1 MGKIGIDIER
11 RGFVKIKGKLYIS
24 FIIVNIIIVLVS
36 VYSMQQMNNIRS
48 QYDEVI
54 NKGVPELE
62 TIADMNFHIARQGIY
77 IRAYFLGTE
86 SAKENLENT
95 QKLLA
100 DRLDELAQSS
110 DDPEVQEKINDTKPL
125 KAQFDSLADEAISLF
140 ENGEEE
146 QANAMVVDDIRLANE
161 ELGKTLEEMK
171 TLVTAS
177 FTAQQEQSKQGALTA
192 LYILIA
198 ISIVGVV
205 ITFIVATLVARH
217 IATPLGRLASAAS
230 AIAQGNLR
238 EEAIRVSNKDEI
250 GELATS
256 FNDMKKS
263 LRLLIQDVSTNTEQL
278 SAAAEELTAST
289 SQIND
294 VSIEVAKNISHS
306 NDNAKII
313 AKEVGESSL
322 ATDET
327 ATGVQR
333 IAEATQDIHSMA
345 TGTLELAGTGSQT
358 IDVAKKQMS
367 VIYDSTKGT
376 TELIKKLTEQSEE
389 IQNISRVITAI
400 TDQTNLLALNAAIE
414 AARAGEQG
422 KGFAVVADEVR
433 KLAEESNQSATQIVA
448 LTNEIQQDTRNVER
462 SVLEGLRTVEDG
474 VSMINDA
481 GESFTSIVQAVEK
494 MSEKIEDVSA
504 VTEQLSATAEEVA
517 ASIEEIAS
525 QADHSSKITQEITVG
540 VEEQTASISEI
551 NDVSTDLSQRAEQL
565 QSLIQRF
572 SL

>member
-1 MGKIGIDIER
+1 M
-11 RGFVKIKGKLYIS
+11 
-24 FIIVNIIIVLVS
+24 
-36 VYSMQQMNNIRS
+36 YSMQQINNIRS

-62 TIADMNFHIARQGIY
+62 LIGDMNFRIASQGVY
-77 IRAYFLGTE
+77 IRAHFLGTE
-86 SAKENLENT
+86 SAKGNLENT

-100 DRLDELAQSS
+100 DGLDELAQLNNI
-110 DDPEVQEKINDTKPL
+110 PEIQQEVNDAKEL
-125 KAQFDSLADEAISLF
+125 KVQFDSLVDEAISKF
-140 ENGEEE
+140 ERGEEE
-146 QANAMVVDDIRLANE
+146 QAKAMVVDEIRIVNEGLVTVLEDI
-161 ELGKTLEEMK
+161 K
-171 TLVTAS
+171 TLVTSS
-177 FTAQQEQSKQGALTA
+177 FAAQQEQSKQAALTA

-198 ISIVGVV
+198 ISIAGVV
-205 ITFIVATLVARH
+205 ITLVVATLVARH
-217 IATPLGRLASAAS
+217 IATPLGRLANAARV
-230 AIAQGNLR
+230 IAQGNLC
-238 EEAIRVSNKDEI
+238 EDNINVSNKDEI
-250 GELATS
+250 GELASS

-263 LRLLIQDVSTNTEQL
+263 LRMLIQDVSTNAEQL

-294 VSIEVAKNISHS
+294 VSIEVTKNISDS
-306 NDNAKII
+306 NNNSKIVAK
-313 AKEVGESSL
+313 AAGESSL
-322 ATDET
+322 ATEET
-327 ATGVQR
+327 ASGVQR
-333 IAEATQDIHSMA
+333 IAEATQHIHSMA
-345 TGTLELAGTGSQT
+345 TDTLELADTGGQT
-358 IDVAKKQMS
+358 IDIAKKQMA

-433 KLAEESNQSATQIVA
+433 KLAEESNQSASQIVS

-474 VSMINDA
+474 VSMINNA
-481 GESFTSIVQAVEK
+481 GDSFTSIVQAVEK
-494 MSEKIEDVSA
+494 MSEQIEDVSA

-517 ASIEEIAS
+517 ASIQEIAS
-525 QADHSSKITQEITVG
+525 QADNSSKITQEITVG
-540 VEEQTASISEI
+540 VEEQAASISEI
-551 NDVSTDLSQRAEQL
+551 NDVSNDLSKRAEQL
-565 QSLIQRF
+565 KSVIQRF

>member
-1 MGKIGIDIER
+1 M
-11 RGFVKIKGKLYIS
+11 KIKGKLYIS
-24 FIIVNIIIVLVS
+24 FIIVNIIIVFVS
-36 VYSMQQMNNIRS
+36 MYSMQQMNNIRS

-54 NKGVPELE
+54 NEGVPELE
-62 TIADMNFHIARQGIY
+62 LIADMNFRIASQGAY
-77 IRAYFLGTE
+77 IRAHFLGTA
-86 SAKENLENT
+86 SAKGNLEDT

-100 DRLDELAQSS
+100 DRLDELKQSS
-110 DDPEVQEKINDTKPL
+110 DNPEIQEKINDVKAL
-125 KAQFDSLADEAISLF
+125 KVKFDSLANEAISRF
-140 ENGEEE
+140 ERGEEE
-146 QANAMVVDDIRLANE
+146 QAKVMVVDEIRLANE
-161 ELGKTLEEMK
+161 GLVTALEEME
-171 TLVTAS
+171 TLTTAS
-177 FTAQQEQSKQGALTA
+177 FAAQQEQSKQGALTA

-205 ITFIVATLVARH
+205 ITLIVSTLVARH
-217 IATPLGRLASAAS
+217 IAVPLGRLAKAAS
-230 AIAQGNLR
+230 TIAQGNLR
-238 EEAIRVSNKDEI
+238 EDDIHVSNKDEI
-250 GELATS
+250 GELASS

-263 LRLLIQDVSTNTEQL
+263 LRLLIQDVSSNAEQL

-294 VSIEVAKNISHS
+294 VSIEVAKNISNS
-306 NDNAKII
+306 NDNAKIV
-313 AKEVGESSL
+313 AKAAGESSL

-333 IAEATQDIHSMA
+333 IAGATQDIHSMA
-345 TGTLELAGTGSQT
+345 TDTLELAGTGSQT
-358 IDVAKKQMS
+358 INVAKKQMS

-433 KLAEESNQSATQIVA
+433 KLAEESNQSASQIVA

-494 MSEKIEDVSA
+494 MSEQIEDVSA

-517 ASIEEIAS
+517 ASIQEIAN
-525 QADHSSKITQEITVG
+525 QAEQSSKITQEITVG

-551 NDVSTDLSQRAEQL
+551 NNVSADLSKRAEQL
-565 QSLIQRF
+565 QSVIQRF

>member
-1 MGKIGIDIER
+1 M
-11 RGFVKIKGKLYIS
+11 KIKGKLYIS
-24 FIIVNIIIVLVS
+24 FIIVNIIIVFVS
-36 VYSMQQMNNIRS
+36 MYSMQQMNNIRS
-48 QYDEVI
+48 QYDGVI

-62 TIADMNFHIARQGIY
+62 LIADMNFHIASQGAY
-77 IRAYFLGTE
+77 IRAHFLGTA
-86 SAKENLENT
+86 SAKGNLEDT

-100 DRLDELAQSS
+100 DRLDELKQSS
-110 DDPEVQEKINDTKPL
+110 DNPEIQEKINDVKAL
-125 KAQFDSLADEAISLF
+125 KVKFDSLANEAISRF
-140 ENGEEE
+140 ERGEEE
-146 QANAMVVDDIRLANE
+146 QAKVMVVDEIRLANE
-161 ELGKTLEEMK
+161 GLVTALEEME

-177 FTAQQEQSKQGALTA
+177 FAAQQEQSKQGASTA

-205 ITFIVATLVARH
+205 ITLIVSTLVARH
-217 IATPLGRLASAAS
+217 IAVPLGRLAKAAS
-230 AIAQGNLR
+230 MIAQGNLR
-238 EEAIRVSNKDEI
+238 EDDIHVSNKDEI
-250 GELATS
+250 GELASS

-263 LRLLIQDVSTNTEQL
+263 LRLLIQDVSTNAEQL

-294 VSIEVAKNISHS
+294 VSIEVAKNISNS
-306 NDNAKII
+306 NDNAKIV
-313 AKEVGESSL
+313 AKAAGESSL

-333 IAEATQDIHSMA
+333 IAGATQDIHSMA
-345 TGTLELAGTGSQT
+345 TDTLELAGTGSQT
-358 IDVAKKQMS
+358 INVAKKQMS

-433 KLAEESNQSATQIVA
+433 KLAEESNQSASQIVA

-494 MSEKIEDVSA
+494 MSEQIEDVSA

-517 ASIEEIAS
+517 ASIQEIAN
-525 QADHSSKITQEITVG
+525 QAEQSSKITQEITVG

-551 NDVSTDLSQRAEQL
+551 NNVSADLSKRAEQL
-565 QSLIQRF
+565 QSVIQRF

>member
-1 MGKIGIDIER
+1 M
-11 RGFVKIKGKLYIS
+11 
-24 FIIVNIIIVLVS
+24 
-36 VYSMQQMNNIRS
+36 YSMQQINNIRS

-54 NKGVPELE
+54 NDGVPELE
-62 TIADMNFHIARQGIY
+62 LIGDMNYSVVSQEAHIRGY
-77 IRAYFLGTE
+77 LLGTA
-86 SAKENLENT
+86 SSKENLEDT
-95 QKLLA
+95 QKVFTNL
-100 DRLDELAQSS
+100 LDELAQSS
-110 DDPEVQEKINDTKPL
+110 DEPGVQEKINDVKAL
-125 KAQFDSLADEAISLF
+125 KVQFDSLANEAISRF
-140 ENGEEE
+140 ERGEEE
-146 QANAMVVDDIRLANE
+146 QAKVMVVDEVRLADE
-161 ELGKTLEEMK
+161 ELVANLEEME

-177 FTAQQEQSKQGALTA
+177 FATQQEKSKQAALTA

-198 ISIVGVV
+198 ISIAGVV
-205 ITFIVATLVARH
+205 ITLVVSTLVARH
-217 IATPLGRLASAAS
+217 IATPLGRLANAARV
-230 AIAQGNLR
+230 IAQGNLR
-238 EEAIRVSNKDEI
+238 EDNINVSNKDEI
-250 GELATS
+250 GELASS

-263 LRLLIQDVSTNTEQL
+263 LRMLIQDVSTNAEQL

-294 VSIEVAKNISHS
+294 VSIEITKNISDS
-306 NDNAKII
+306 NDNSKIVAK
-313 AKEVGESSL
+313 AAGESSL
-322 ATDET
+322 ATEET

-333 IAEATQDIHSMA
+333 IAEATQHIHSMA
-345 TGTLELAGTGSQT
+345 TDTLELADTGGQT
-358 IDVAKKQMS
+358 IDIAKKQMA

-474 VSMINDA
+474 VSMINNA
-481 GESFTSIVQAVEK
+481 GDSFTSIVQAIEK
-494 MSEKIEDVSA
+494 MSKQIEDVSA

-517 ASIEEIAS
+517 ASIQEIAS
-525 QADHSSKITQEITVG
+525 QADNSSKITQEITVG
-540 VEEQTASISEI
+540 VEEQAASISEI
-551 NDVSTDLSQRAEQL
+551 NDVSNDLSKRAEQL
-565 QSLIQRF
+565 QSVIQRF

>member
-1 MGKIGIDIER
+1 M
-11 RGFVKIKGKLYIS
+11 
-24 FIIVNIIIVLVS
+24 NIIIVFVS
-36 VYSMQQMNNIRS
+36 IYSMSQINNIRS

-54 NKGVPELE
+54 NEGVSELE
-62 TIADMNFHIARQGIY
+62 LIADMNFRIASQGAY
-77 IRAYFLGTE
+77 IRAHFLGTE
-86 SAKENLENT
+86 SAKGNLEDT

-110 DDPEVQEKINDTKPL
+110 DVPEIQEKVNDAKEL
-125 KAQFDSLADEAISLF
+125 KAQFDSLADEAMSRF

-146 QANAMVVDDIRLANE
+146 QANAMVVDEIRIANE
-161 ELGKTLEEMK
+161 GLVTILEEME
-171 TLVTAS
+171 TLITAS
-177 FTAQQEQSKQGALTA
+177 FAAQQEQSKQGASTA

-205 ITFIVATLVARH
+205 ITLIVSTLVARH
-217 IATPLGRLASAAS
+217 IATPLGRLANAAS
-230 AIAQGNLR
+230 VIAQGNLR
-238 EEAIRVSNKDEI
+238 EDDVHVSNKDEI
-250 GELATS
+250 GELASS
-256 FNDMKKS
+256 FNNMKKS
-263 LRLLIQDVSTNTEQL
+263 LRLLIQDVSSNAEQL

-294 VSIEVAKNISHS
+294 VSIEVAKNISNS
-306 NDNAKII
+306 NDNAKIV
-313 AKEVGESSL
+313 AKAAGESSL

-345 TGTLELAGTGSQT
+345 TDTLELAGTGSQT
-358 IDVAKKQMS
+358 IHVAKKQMS

-433 KLAEESNQSATQIVA
+433 KLAEESNRSATQIVA

-494 MSEKIEDVSA
+494 MSEQIEDVSA

-540 VEEQTASISEI
+540 VEEQTTSISEI
-551 NDVSTDLSQRAEQL
+551 NDVSTDLSKRAEQL
-565 QSLIQRF
+565 QSVIQRF